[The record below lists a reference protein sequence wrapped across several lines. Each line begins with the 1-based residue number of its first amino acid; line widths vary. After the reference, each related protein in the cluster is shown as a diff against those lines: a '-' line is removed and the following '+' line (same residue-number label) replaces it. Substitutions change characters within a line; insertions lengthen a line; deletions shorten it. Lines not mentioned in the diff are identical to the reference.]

1 MAARDRAYAAFGDYL
16 QEDPACTY
24 QPTGRL
30 LEFAEVLWSAE
41 ALARME
47 RIPIVFIREKVKQ
60 GLEAYAQRHAIRLIT
75 PEVMKEA
82 MAGAGRPE
90 MFKKTVDSR
99 RP

>member
-1 MAARDRAYAAFGDYL
+1 
-16 QEDPACTY
+16 
-24 QPTGRL
+24 
-30 LEFAEVLWSAE
+30 
-41 ALARME
+41 ME

-90 MFKKTVDSR
+90 MFKKAVDSR
-99 RP
+99 